1 MKYLKVF
8 ENFDENYL
16 FHGTHEEHKLEKAGM
31 GWYNG
36 SFFSESEKE
45 ASSYGNFVYKVELM
59 PNLNLIDT
67 KKLSDCQIILNKFPK
82 LTDTYYSEDEEGY
95 YITDPKDLYEHS
107 DSWSPIEY
115 TQNLVEWVASNYDGI
130 WLTEGSIR
138 NLLLFSPVN
147 EKLKSVIL
155 L

>member
-8 ENFDENYL
+8 ENFDDYL
-16 FHGTHEEHKLEKAGM
+16 YHGTHEEHKFEKAGM

-36 SFFSESEKE
+36 SFFSESQNE
-45 ASSYGNFVYKVELM
+45 ASSYGSYIYKVKLKTG
-59 PNLNLIDT
+59 LNILDT
-67 KKLSDCQIILNKFPK
+67 QKLSDCQIILNNFPE

-115 TQNLVEWVASNYDGI
+115 TLGLVEWVDDNYDGI
-130 WLTEGSIR
+130 WLTEGGVR
-138 NLLLFSPVN
+138 NL
-147 EKLKSVIL
+147 
-155 L
+155 

>member
-8 ENFDENYL
+8 ENFDGYL
-16 FHGTHEEHKLEKAGM
+16 YHGTHEEHKFEKAGM

-36 SFFSESEKE
+36 SFFSESQNE
-45 ASSYGNFVYKVELM
+45 SSFYGRYIYKVMLK
-59 PNLNLIDT
+59 PGLDILDT
-67 KKLSDCQIILNKFPK
+67 QKLSDCQIILNNFPE
-82 LTDTYYSEDEEGY
+82 LTDTYYTENEEGY

-115 TQNLVEWVASNYDGI
+115 THGLVEWVSSNYDGI
-130 WLTEGSIR
+130 WITEGAIR
-138 NLLLFSPVN
+138 NLLLFSPVK